1 MVFKIFLSKQAQKF
15 LEDVDEDI
23 SNRLKMKITLLSNP
37 FEVDSIK
44 IKGEDDTFRTRLG
57 DYRILFLIQN
67 DKQIVIVVKI
77 DKRSRVYKKR

>member
-1 MVFKIFLSKQAQKF
+1 
-15 LEDVDEDI
+15 
-23 SNRLKMKITLLSNP
+23 MKITLLSNP